1 MLIYFGSLKGV
12 VYWRGCILF
21 FKYVNL
27 NVVYYLLKII
37 EQFNISNNGFSI
49 YNLML
54 YLDEKVDFIICLF
67 RCLYFLCGDVYWKGE
82 LNYWNR
88 SIYEDMLVI

>member
-1 MLIYFGSLKGV
+1 
-12 VYWRGCILF
+12 
-21 FKYVNL
+21 
-27 NVVYYLLKII
+27 
-37 EQFNISNNGFSI
+37 
-49 YNLML
+49 ML